1 MCNFDKKLRIMHISK
16 IKIHGFRC
24 FNSEGA
30 SIEIDR
36 RLNAFIGL
44 NSSGKTAALE
54 ALRKLFGITNAE
66 RNISKQDFHVAC
78 EEDDEVRERSLS
90 IEARLDFDES
100 ETDAIPHFFSSMVVD
115 AEGEN
120 PYIRVLLESTWT
132 KNDLAEEGDI
142 DTKLYFINVPESE
155 DSTDESKHAFPKHLR
170 GLIQAFYVPAIRRP
184 SEQMRYI
191 SGSILYRVLSSMKFS
206 DEFKENYLTKIT
218 ELNSLFQSIDEFST
232 IESTL
237 SDIWSEFHKDERYKD
252 VSLSFGTS
260 EIESILQ
267 KLEISFSPT
276 EIDRPYQIDEL
287 GEGYRSL
294 FYFTLVCT
302 LLKIEEEIDD
312 EERVKPLLTILA
324 IEEPENHIAPQ
335 LLGRVIKVLT
345 SISKQDKAQ
354 VFLSSH
360 TPAIIKRLDPESIF
374 HFRINEDYATEINK
388 VYLPQGDED
397 AYKYVKE
404 AVKNYPE
411 IYFARLVVIG
421 EGDSEHLIFNRL
433 MEVYD
438 KDFDDNIISFA
449 PLGHRFVN
457 HIWKLLSSLH
467 IPYITLLDLDV
478 GREGG
483 GWGRVKYALQQ
494 LLNIGIDKNVL
505 LQVSGGTVL
514 SDESLEEMHTWIFKD
529 NKLDNLMAWVNLRLK
544 EYNVFY
550 SAPLDLDFLMLE
562 HYPEIYKKA
571 IPKNGGPRV
580 PKKDEEPDKFA
591 AKVENAVAA
600 TLKSEDA
607 KGETY
612 TEEQK
617 ELMIWYNY
625 HFLGRGKPVT
635 HMNALSL
642 MDNKQIKENTP
653 PVLVEIFDKIEE
665 ILFNK

>member
-1 MCNFDKKLRIMHISK
+1 MHISK
-16 IKIHGFRC
+16 INIRGFRC
-24 FNSEGA
+24 FNSEGV
-30 SIEIDR
+30 SISIDK

-54 ALRKLFGITNAE
+54 ALKKLFGITNSE
-66 RNISKQDFHVAC
+66 RNINKQDFHVAPD
-78 EEDDEVRERSLS
+78 EEDEVRERTLS
-90 IEARLDFDES
+90 IEVRLDFDES

-120 PYIRVLLESTWT
+120 PYIRILLESMWT

-142 DTKLYFINVPESE
+142 DTKLYFINTPESE
-155 DSTDESKHAFPKHLR
+155 DNLEDSKHAFPKHLR

-191 SGSILYRVLSSMKFS
+191 SGSILYRVLSSMKFN
-206 DEFKENYLTKIT
+206 DEFKENYLSKID
-218 ELNSLFQSIDEFST
+218 ELNALFQGIAEFPT

-237 SDIWSEFHKDERYKD
+237 SNIWSEFHKDERYRD

-276 EIDRPYQIDEL
+276 EIDRPYKIDEL

-302 LLKIEEEIDD
+302 LLKIEEEIED

-335 LLGRVIKVLT
+335 LLGRVVKVLT
-345 SISKQDKAQ
+345 SISQQDKAQ

-360 TPAIIKRLDPESIF
+360 TPSIIKRLDPESIF
-374 HFRINEDYATEINK
+374 HFRINDDYATEVNK
-388 VYLPQGDED
+388 IELPEGDEE

-457 HIWKLLSSLH
+457 HIWKLLSSLN

-478 GREGG
+478 GRNGG

-494 LLNIGIDKNVL
+494 LINIGINKKDL
-505 LQVSGGTVL
+505 LEVTGGKILTD
-514 SDESLEEMHTWIFKD
+514 SEFEEMHKWIYQE
-529 NKLDNLMAWVNLRLK
+529 NKLDNLMVWVDFLK
-544 EYNVFY
+544 KYNIYY

-562 HYPEIYKKA
+562 HYPDTYKKA
-571 IPKNGGPRV
+571 IPKNGGPQI
-580 PKKDEEPDKFA
+580 PDKGKKPEKFA
-591 AKVENAVAA
+591 TKVENAVTA
-600 TLKSEDA
+600 TLKSEEA

-642 MDNKQIKENTP
+642 MDDEEIKRNTP
-653 PVLVEIFDKIEE
+653 PVLIEIFDKIDE
-665 ILFNK
+665 ILFKK

>member
-1 MCNFDKKLRIMHISK
+1 MHISK
-16 IKIHGFRC
+16 INIKGFRC
-24 FNSEGA
+24 FNSDGA
-30 SIEIDR
+30 SINIDK

-54 ALRKLFGITNAE
+54 ALKKLFGITNAE
-66 RNISKQDFHVAC
+66 RSISKQDFHISPD
-78 EEDDEVRERSLS
+78 EEGEIGERSLS
-90 IEARLDFDES
+90 IEVRLDFDES

-120 PYIRVLLESTWT
+120 PYIRILMESIWT

-142 DTKLYFINVPESE
+142 DIKLYFINTPESE
-155 DSTDESKHAFPKHLR
+155 LNTDDSKHAYPKHLR

-191 SGSILYRVLSSMKFS
+191 SGSILYRVLSSTKFN
-206 DEFKENYLTKIT
+206 DEFKENYSSKID
-218 ELNSLFQSIDEFST
+218 ELNGLFQGIAEFST

-267 KLEISFSPT
+267 KLEVSFSPT
-276 EIDRPYQIDEL
+276 EIDRPYKIDEL

-302 LLKIEEEIDD
+302 LLRIEEEIED
-312 EERVKPLLTILA
+312 EDRVKPLLTILA

-345 SISKQDKAQ
+345 SISQQDKAQ

-374 HFRINEDYATEINK
+374 HFRIDDDYATEVNKIN
-388 VYLPQGDED
+388 LPEGDEE

-411 IYFARLVVIG
+411 IYFARLVFIG

-457 HIWKLLSSLH
+457 HIWRLLSSLH
-467 IPYITLLDLDV
+467 IPYITLLDLDT
-478 GREGG
+478 GRDGG
-483 GWGRVKYALQQ
+483 GWGRIKYALKQ
-494 LLNIGIDKNVL
+494 LIDIGIDRNDLLKLDNGKVL
-505 LQVSGGTVL
+505 TDKEL
-514 SDESLEEMHTWIFKD
+514 DEMHKWIYQD
-529 NKLDNLMAWVNLRLK
+529 NKLDNLMGWVNFLK
-544 EYNVFY
+544 KYNIYY

-562 HYPEIYKKA
+562 HYLNTYKKA
-571 IPKNGGPRV
+571 IPKKGGPRI
-580 PKKDEEPDKFA
+580 PDKNKDSENFA
-591 AKVENAVAA
+591 TKVESAVAA
-600 TLKSEDA
+600 TLKSEEA

-642 MDNKQIKENTP
+642 MDDEEIKEDTP
-653 PVLVEIFDKIEE
+653 PVLIEIFDKIDK
-665 ILFNK
+665 ILF

>member
-1 MCNFDKKLRIMHISK
+1 MHISK
-16 IKIHGFRC
+16 IYIRGFRC
-24 FNSEGA
+24 FNTEGA
-30 SIEIDR
+30 SIKINK

-54 ALRKLFGITNAE
+54 ALKKMFGITNSE
-66 RNISKQDFHVAC
+66 RNISKQDFHVTPD
-78 EEDDEVRERSLS
+78 EDDEVRERTLS
-90 IEARLDFDES
+90 IEVRLDFDEA
-100 ETDAIPHFFSSMVVD
+100 ETDTIPHFFSSMVVD

-120 PYIRVLLESTWT
+120 PYIRILLESIWT

-142 DTKLYFINVPESE
+142 DTKLYFIDTPESE
-155 DSTDESKHAFPKHLR
+155 DNPEDSKHPFPKHLR
-170 GLIQAFYVPAIRRP
+170 GLIQAFYVPAIRKP

-191 SGSILYRVLSSMKFS
+191 SGSILYRVLSSMKFN
-206 DEFKENYLTKIT
+206 DKFKADYLSKIT
-218 ELNSLFQSIDEFST
+218 ELNGLFQGIAEFST
-232 IESTL
+232 IKSTL
-237 SDIWSEFHKDERYKD
+237 SDVWSEFHKDERYRD
-252 VSLSFGTS
+252 VSLSFGTN

-267 KLEISFSPT
+267 KIEISFSPT
-276 EIDRPYQIDEL
+276 EIDRPYKINEL
-287 GEGYRSL
+287 GDGYRSL

-302 LLKIEEEIDD
+302 LLKIEEELED

-345 SISKQDKAQ
+345 SISQQDKAQ

-360 TPAIIKRLDPESIF
+360 TPAIIKRLNPESIF
-374 HFRINEDYATEINK
+374 HFRIDDDYATAINK
-388 VYLPQGDED
+388 IDLPEGDEE

-438 KDFDDNIISFA
+438 KDFDDHIISFA

-457 HIWKLLSSLH
+457 HIWRLLSSLH
-467 IPYITLLDLDV
+467 IPYITLLDLDT
-478 GREGG
+478 GRDGG
-483 GWGRVKYALQQ
+483 GWGRIKYALNQ
-494 LLNIGIDKNVL
+494 LIDIGIDRNDLLRLDNGNVL
-505 LQVSGGTVL
+505 TDTKLN
-514 SDESLEEMHTWIFKD
+514 EMHKWIYQD
-529 NKLDNLMAWVNLRLK
+529 NKLDNLMAWVSFLK
-544 EYNVFY
+544 KYNIYY

-562 HYPEIYKKA
+562 YYPDTYKKA
-571 IPKNGGPRV
+571 IPKKGGPRI
-580 PKKDEEPDKFA
+580 PDKDKESEKFVS
-591 AKVENAVAA
+591 KVENAVAA

-642 MDNKQIKENTP
+642 MSDEEIKENTP
-653 PVLVEIFDKIEE
+653 SVLIEIFDNIDK
-665 ILFNK
+665 ILFKK

>member
-1 MCNFDKKLRIMHISK
+1 
-16 IKIHGFRC
+16 
-24 FNSEGA
+24 
-30 SIEIDR
+30 
-36 RLNAFIGL
+36 
-44 NSSGKTAALE
+44 
-54 ALRKLFGITNAE
+54 
-66 RNISKQDFHVAC
+66 
-78 EEDDEVRERSLS
+78 
-90 IEARLDFDES
+90 
-100 ETDAIPHFFSSMVVD
+100 MVVD

-218 ELNSLFQSIDEFST
+218 ELNSLFQGIDEFST

-237 SDIWSEFHKDERYKD
+237 SGIWSEFHKDERYKD

-276 EIDRPYQIDEL
+276 EIDRPYQINEL

-302 LLKIEEEIDD
+302 LLKIEEEIED

>member
-1 MCNFDKKLRIMHISK
+1 MHISK
-16 IKIHGFRC
+16 IKIRGFRS
-24 FNSEGA
+24 FDSKGA

-36 RLNAFIGL
+36 KLNAFIGL

-66 RNISKQDFHVAC
+66 RNINKQDFHVAY
-78 EEDDEVRERSLS
+78 EEKGEIQERSLS
-90 IEARLDFDES
+90 IEVRLDFDES
-100 ETDAIPHFFSSMVVD
+100 ETDAIPHFFSAMVVD

-120 PYIRVLLESTWT
+120 PYIRVLLESIWT
-132 KNDLAEEGDI
+132 KNNLAEEGDI

-155 DSTDESKHAFPKHLR
+155 GCTDESKCAFPKHLR

-191 SGSILYRVLSSMKFS
+191 SGSILYRVLSSLKFS
-206 DEFKENYLTKIT
+206 DEFKDEYSTKISGI
-218 ELNSLFQSIDEFST
+218 NDLFQGINEFST
-232 IESTL
+232 IKTTL
-237 SDIWSEFHKDERYKD
+237 SDIWSDFHKDERYKD

-276 EIDRPYQIDEL
+276 EVNRPYQIDEL
-287 GEGYRSL
+287 GDGYRSL

-302 LLKIEEEIDD
+302 LLNIEEKIKSED
-312 EERVKPLLTILA
+312 RVKPLLTILA

-335 LLGRVIKVLT
+335 LLGRVIRVLT
-345 SISKQDKAQ
+345 SISQQNKAQ

-374 HFRINEDYATEINK
+374 HFRINEDYATEVNK
-388 VYLPQGDED
+388 VDLPKGNEE

-411 IYFARLVVIG
+411 IYFARLVIIG

-433 MEVYD
+433 MDVYD

-457 HIWKLLSSLH
+457 HIWKLLNSLH

-483 GWGRVKYALQQ
+483 GWGRIKYALEQ
-494 LLNIGIDKNVL
+494 LIDIGVDKKKL
-505 LQVSGGTVL
+505 LQLSNGSVM
-514 SDESLEEMHTWIFKD
+514 SDEVFEKMHTFGFKD
-529 NKLDNLMAWVNLRLK
+529 NKLDNLMACVNKRLK
-544 EYNVFY
+544 KYDVFY

-562 HYPEIYKKA
+562 HYPDIYKKA
-571 IPKNGGPRV
+571 IPKNGGPRI
-580 PKKDEEPDKFA
+580 PKKDTEHEEFT
-591 AKVENAVAA
+591 AKVKSAVAA
-600 TLKSEDA
+600 TLKSENA

-625 HFLGRGKPVT
+625 HFLGRGKPIT

-642 MDNKQIKENTP
+642 MSDEQIKDNIP
-653 PVLVEIFDKIEE
+653 PVLKDIFNRIGI
-665 ILFNK
+665 ILFKK

>member
-1 MCNFDKKLRIMHISK
+1 MCNFDKKMKIMHISK

-78 EEDDEVRERSLS
+78 EEGDEVRERSLS

-120 PYIRVLLESTWT
+120 PYIRVLLESIWT

-388 VYLPQGDED
+388 IYLPKGDED

-457 HIWKLLSSLH
+457 HIWKLLSSIH
-467 IPYITLLDLDV
+467 VPYITLLDLDV

-494 LLNIGIDKNVL
+494 LINIGKSKKKL
-505 LQVSGGTVL
+505 LEVEGGEVL
-514 SDESLEEMHTWIFKD
+514 SDEAFEKMHTWGHTD
-529 NKLDNLMAWVNLRLK
+529 NKLDSLMGRVTFLK
-544 EYNVFY
+544 KYNIFY
-550 SAPLDLDFLMLE
+550 SSPLDLDFLMLE

-571 IPKNGGPRV
+571 IPKNGGPRI
-580 PKKDEEPDKFA
+580 PEKDKEPDKFA
-591 AKVENAVAA
+591 AKVTNAVAA

-642 MDNKQIKENTP
+642 MDDEKIKEKTP
-653 PVLVEIFDKIEE
+653 PVLMEIFDKIDK
-665 ILFNK
+665 ILFKK

>member
-1 MCNFDKKLRIMHISK
+1 MCNFDKKMKIMHISK

-54 ALRKLFGITNAE
+54 ALRKLFGLTNAE

-78 EEDDEVRERSLS
+78 EEGDEVRERSLS

-120 PYIRVLLESTWT
+120 PYIRVLLESIWT

-388 VYLPQGDED
+388 IYLPKGDED

-457 HIWKLLSSLH
+457 HIWKLLSSIH
-467 IPYITLLDLDV
+467 VPYITLLDLDV

-494 LLNIGIDKNVL
+494 LINIGKSKKKL
-505 LQVSGGTVL
+505 LEVDGGEVL
-514 SDESLEEMHTWIFKD
+514 SDEAFEKMHTWGHTD
-529 NKLDNLMAWVNLRLK
+529 NKLD
-544 EYNVFY
+544 
-550 SAPLDLDFLMLE
+550 
-562 HYPEIYKKA
+562 
-571 IPKNGGPRV
+571 
-580 PKKDEEPDKFA
+580 
-591 AKVENAVAA
+591 
-600 TLKSEDA
+600 
-607 KGETY
+607 
-612 TEEQK
+612 
-617 ELMIWYNY
+617 
-625 HFLGRGKPVT
+625 
-635 HMNALSL
+635 SL
-642 MDNKQIKENTP
+642 MGRVTFFE
-653 PVLVEIFDKIEE
+653 KI
-665 ILFNK
+665 

>member
-1 MCNFDKKLRIMHISK
+1 MCNFDKKMKIMHISK

-78 EEDDEVRERSLS
+78 EEGDEVRERSLS

-120 PYIRVLLESTWT
+120 PYIRVLLESIWT

-388 VYLPQGDED
+388 IDLPEGDED

-457 HIWKLLSSLH
+457 HIWKLLSSIH
-467 IPYITLLDLDV
+467 VPYITLLDLDV

-494 LLNIGIDKNVL
+494 LINIGKSKKKL
-505 LQVSGGTVL
+505 LEVEGGEVL
-514 SDESLEEMHTWIFKD
+514 SDEAFEKMHTWGHTN
-529 NKLDNLMAWVNLRLK
+529 NKLDSLMGWVGFLK
-544 EYNVFY
+544 KYNIFY
-550 SAPLDLDFLMLE
+550 SSPLDLDFLMLE

-571 IPKNGGPRV
+571 IPKNGGPGI
-580 PKKDEEPDKFA
+580 PEKDKEPDKFA
-591 AKVENAVAA
+591 AKVTNAVAA

-642 MDNKQIKENTP
+642 MDDEKIKEKTP
-653 PVLVEIFDKIEE
+653 PVLMEIFDKIDK
-665 ILFNK
+665 ILFKK

>member
-1 MCNFDKKLRIMHISK
+1 MCNFDKKMKIMHISK

-78 EEDDEVRERSLS
+78 EEGDEVRERSLS

-120 PYIRVLLESTWT
+120 PYIRVLLESIWT

-388 VYLPQGDED
+388 IYLPEGDED

-457 HIWKLLSSLH
+457 HIWKLLSSIH
-467 IPYITLLDLDV
+467 VPYITLLDLDV

-494 LLNIGIDKNVL
+494 LINIGKSKKEL
-505 LQVSGGTVL
+505 LEVEGGEVL
-514 SDESLEEMHTWIFKD
+514 SDEAFEKMHTWGHTD
-529 NKLDNLMAWVNLRLK
+529 NKLDSLMGWVTLLK
-544 EYNVFY
+544 KYNIFY
-550 SAPLDLDFLMLE
+550 SSPLDLDFLMLE

-571 IPKNGGPRV
+571 ILKNGGPRI
-580 PKKDEEPDKFA
+580 PEKDKEPDKFA
-591 AKVENAVAA
+591 AKVTNAVAA

-642 MDNKQIKENTP
+642 MDDEKIKEKTP
-653 PVLVEIFDKIEE
+653 PVLMEIFDNIDKI
-665 ILFNK
+665 LSKK

>member
-1 MCNFDKKLRIMHISK
+1 MCNFDKKMKIMHISK

-78 EEDDEVRERSLS
+78 EEGDEVRERSLS

-120 PYIRVLLESTWT
+120 PYIRVLLESIWT

-345 SISKQDKAQ
+345 SISKQGKAQ

-388 VYLPQGDED
+388 IYLPKGDED

-457 HIWKLLSSLH
+457 HIWKLLSSIH
-467 IPYITLLDLDV
+467 VPYITLLDLDV

-494 LLNIGIDKNVL
+494 LINIGKSKKKL
-505 LQVSGGTVL
+505 LEVDGGEVL
-514 SDESLEEMHTWIFKD
+514 SDEAFEKMHTWGHTD
-529 NKLDNLMAWVNLRLK
+529 NKLD
-544 EYNVFY
+544 
-550 SAPLDLDFLMLE
+550 
-562 HYPEIYKKA
+562 
-571 IPKNGGPRV
+571 
-580 PKKDEEPDKFA
+580 
-591 AKVENAVAA
+591 
-600 TLKSEDA
+600 
-607 KGETY
+607 
-612 TEEQK
+612 
-617 ELMIWYNY
+617 
-625 HFLGRGKPVT
+625 
-635 HMNALSL
+635 SL
-642 MDNKQIKENTP
+642 MGWVTFLK
-653 PVLVEIFDKIEE
+653 KI
-665 ILFNK
+665 

>member
-1 MCNFDKKLRIMHISK
+1 MCNFDKKMKIMHISK

-78 EEDDEVRERSLS
+78 EEGDEVRERSLS

-120 PYIRVLLESTWT
+120 PYIRVLLESIWT

-388 VYLPQGDED
+388 IYLPKGDED

-457 HIWKLLSSLH
+457 HIWKLLSSIH
-467 IPYITLLDLDV
+467 VPYITLLDLDV

-494 LLNIGIDKNVL
+494 LINIGKSKKKL
-505 LQVSGGTVL
+505 LEVDGGEVL
-514 SDESLEEMHTWIFKD
+514 SDEAFEKMHTWGHTD
-529 NKLDNLMAWVNLRLK
+529 NKLD
-544 EYNVFY
+544 
-550 SAPLDLDFLMLE
+550 
-562 HYPEIYKKA
+562 
-571 IPKNGGPRV
+571 
-580 PKKDEEPDKFA
+580 
-591 AKVENAVAA
+591 
-600 TLKSEDA
+600 
-607 KGETY
+607 
-612 TEEQK
+612 
-617 ELMIWYNY
+617 
-625 HFLGRGKPVT
+625 
-635 HMNALSL
+635 SL
-642 MDNKQIKENTP
+642 MGRVTFFE
-653 PVLVEIFDKIEE
+653 KI
-665 ILFNK
+665 

>member
-1 MCNFDKKLRIMHISK
+1 MCNFDKKMKIMHISK

-78 EEDDEVRERSLS
+78 EEGDEVRERSLS

-120 PYIRVLLESTWT
+120 PYIRVLLESIWT

-388 VYLPQGDED
+388 IYLPKGDED

-457 HIWKLLSSLH
+457 HIWKLLSSIH
-467 IPYITLLDLDV
+467 VPYITLLDLDV

-494 LLNIGIDKNVL
+494 LINIGKSKKKL
-505 LQVSGGTVL
+505 LEVDGGEVL
-514 SDESLEEMHTWIFKD
+514 SDEAFEKMHTWGHTD
-529 NKLDNLMAWVNLRLK
+529 NKLD
-544 EYNVFY
+544 
-550 SAPLDLDFLMLE
+550 
-562 HYPEIYKKA
+562 
-571 IPKNGGPRV
+571 
-580 PKKDEEPDKFA
+580 
-591 AKVENAVAA
+591 
-600 TLKSEDA
+600 
-607 KGETY
+607 
-612 TEEQK
+612 
-617 ELMIWYNY
+617 
-625 HFLGRGKPVT
+625 
-635 HMNALSL
+635 SL
-642 MDNKQIKENTP
+642 MGRVTFLKKYN
-653 PVLVEIFDKIEE
+653 IF
-665 ILFNK
+665 LFFPIRP

>member
-1 MCNFDKKLRIMHISK
+1 MCNFDKKMKIMHISK

-78 EEDDEVRERSLS
+78 EEGDEVRERSLS

-120 PYIRVLLESTWT
+120 PYIRVLLESIWT

-388 VYLPQGDED
+388 IYLPKGDED

-457 HIWKLLSSLH
+457 HIWKLLSSIH
-467 IPYITLLDLDV
+467 VPYITLLDLDV

-494 LLNIGIDKNVL
+494 LINIGKSKKKL
-505 LQVSGGTVL
+505 LEVDGGEVL
-514 SDESLEEMHTWIFKD
+514 SDEAFEKMHTWGHTD
-529 NKLDNLMAWVNLRLK
+529 NKLDSLMGRVTFLK
-544 EYNVFY
+544 KYNIFY
-550 SAPLDLDFLMLE
+550 SSPLDLDFLMLE

-571 IPKNGGPRV
+571 IPKNGGPRI
-580 PKKDEEPDKFA
+580 P
-591 AKVENAVAA
+591 
-600 TLKSEDA
+600 
-607 KGETY
+607 
-612 TEEQK
+612 
-617 ELMIWYNY
+617 
-625 HFLGRGKPVT
+625 
-635 HMNALSL
+635 
-642 MDNKQIKENTP
+642 
-653 PVLVEIFDKIEE
+653 
-665 ILFNK
+665 

>member
-218 ELNSLFQSIDEFST
+218 ELNSLFQGIDEFST

-237 SDIWSEFHKDERYKD
+237 SGIWSEFHKDERYKD

-276 EIDRPYQIDEL
+276 EIDRPYQINEL

-302 LLKIEEEIDD
+302 LLKIEEEIED

-600 TLKSEDA
+600 TFKSEDA
-607 KGETY
+607 KGEKY

>member
-1 MCNFDKKLRIMHISK
+1 MCNFDKKMKIMHISK

-78 EEDDEVRERSLS
+78 EEGDEVRERSLS

-120 PYIRVLLESTWT
+120 PYIRVLLESIWT

-206 DEFKENYLTKIT
+206 DEFNENYLTKIT

-388 VYLPQGDED
+388 IYLPKGDED

-457 HIWKLLSSLH
+457 HIWKLLSSIH
-467 IPYITLLDLDV
+467 VPYITLLDLDV

-494 LLNIGIDKNVL
+494 LINIGKSKKKL
-505 LQVSGGTVL
+505 LEVDGGEVL
-514 SDESLEEMHTWIFKD
+514 SDEAFEKMHTWGHTD
-529 NKLDNLMAWVNLRLK
+529 NKLD
-544 EYNVFY
+544 
-550 SAPLDLDFLMLE
+550 
-562 HYPEIYKKA
+562 
-571 IPKNGGPRV
+571 
-580 PKKDEEPDKFA
+580 
-591 AKVENAVAA
+591 
-600 TLKSEDA
+600 
-607 KGETY
+607 
-612 TEEQK
+612 
-617 ELMIWYNY
+617 
-625 HFLGRGKPVT
+625 
-635 HMNALSL
+635 SL
-642 MDNKQIKENTP
+642 MGRVTFLK
-653 PVLVEIFDKIEE
+653 KI
-665 ILFNK
+665 

>member
-1 MCNFDKKLRIMHISK
+1 MHISK

-30 SIEIDR
+30 FIEINK

-54 ALRKLFGITNAE
+54 ALKKLFGITNAE

-78 EEDDEVRERSLS
+78 GEEEEVRERFLS
-90 IEARLDFDES
+90 IEARLDFDEA

-115 AEGEN
+115 AEGES
-120 PYIRVLLESTWT
+120 PYIRILLESIWT

-142 DTKLYFINVPESE
+142 DTKLYFINIPESD

-170 GLIQAFYVPAIRRP
+170 GLIQVFYVPAIRRP

-206 DEFKENYLTKIT
+206 DEFKETYLAKIN
-218 ELNSLFQSIDEFST
+218 ELNSLFKGIDEFST

-237 SDIWSEFHKDERYKD
+237 SDIWSKFHKDERYKD
-252 VSLSFGTS
+252 VSLSFGSS

-276 EIDRPYQIDEL
+276 AIDRPYQIDEL

-302 LLKIEEEIDD
+302 LLKIEEEIKD

-335 LLGRVIKVLT
+335 LLGRVIRVLT

-374 HFRINEDYATEINK
+374 HFRINRSYATEINK
-388 VYLPQGDED
+388 IYLPEGNEE

-457 HIWKLLSSLH
+457 HVWKLLSSIH
-467 IPYITLLDLDV
+467 VPYITLLDLDV
-478 GREGG
+478 EREGG

-494 LLNIGIDKNVL
+494 LINIGVSKQEL
-505 LQVSGGTVL
+505 LKIEGGKILT
-514 SDESLEEMHTWIFKD
+514 DLELEKMHEWIYED
-529 NKLDNLMAWVNLRLK
+529 NKFNDLMKWVDFLK
-544 EYNVFY
+544 KYNVFY
-550 SAPLDLDFLMLE
+550 SSPLDLDFLMLE

-571 IPKNGGPRV
+571 IPKEGGPRI
-580 PKKDEEPDKFA
+580 PKKEEELEKFVI
-591 AKVENAVAA
+591 KVENAVAA
-600 TLKSEDA
+600 TLKSKKA

-642 MDNKQIKENTP
+642 MNDEKIKENIP
-653 PVLVEIFDKIEE
+653 LVLAEIFNKIEE
-665 ILFNK
+665 ILFKK

>member
-1 MCNFDKKLRIMHISK
+1 MCNFDKKMKIMHISK

-78 EEDDEVRERSLS
+78 EEGDEVRERSLS

-120 PYIRVLLESTWT
+120 PYIRVLLESIWT

-388 VYLPQGDED
+388 IYLPEGDED

-457 HIWKLLSSLH
+457 HIWKLLSSIH
-467 IPYITLLDLDV
+467 VPYITLLDLDV

-494 LLNIGIDKNVL
+494 LINIGKSKKKL
-505 LQVSGGTVL
+505 LEVEGGEVL
-514 SDESLEEMHTWIFKD
+514 SDEAFEKMHTWGHTD
-529 NKLDNLMAWVNLRLK
+529 NKLD
-544 EYNVFY
+544 
-550 SAPLDLDFLMLE
+550 
-562 HYPEIYKKA
+562 
-571 IPKNGGPRV
+571 
-580 PKKDEEPDKFA
+580 
-591 AKVENAVAA
+591 
-600 TLKSEDA
+600 
-607 KGETY
+607 
-612 TEEQK
+612 
-617 ELMIWYNY
+617 
-625 HFLGRGKPVT
+625 
-635 HMNALSL
+635 SL
-642 MDNKQIKENTP
+642 MGWVTFFE
-653 PVLVEIFDKIEE
+653 KI
-665 ILFNK
+665 

>member
-1 MCNFDKKLRIMHISK
+1 MHISK
-16 IKIHGFRC
+16 ISIRGFRC
-24 FNSEGA
+24 FNSNGV
-30 SIEIDR
+30 SIEIDK

-54 ALRKLFGITNAE
+54 ALKKLFGITNAE
-66 RNISKQDFHVAC
+66 RNINKRDFHIAP
-78 EEDDEVRERSLS
+78 EEGDEAQERFLS
-90 IEARLDFDES
+90 IEVRLDFDES
-100 ETDAIPHFFSSMVVD
+100 ETDAIPLFFSSMVVD
-115 AEGEN
+115 AEGED
-120 PYIRVLLESTWT
+120 PYIRILLESVWT

-142 DTKLYFINVPESE
+142 ETKLYFINTSESE
-155 DSTDESKHAFPKHLR
+155 ETTEESKYAYPKHLR

-218 ELNSLFQSIDEFST
+218 ELNSLFQGIDEFST

-276 EIDRPYQIDEL
+276 EIDRPYQIEEL

-388 VYLPQGDED
+388 IYLPEGNED

-457 HIWKLLSSLH
+457 HIWKLLSSIH
-467 IPYITLLDLDV
+467 VPYITLLDLDV

-494 LLNIGIDKNVL
+494 LINIGKNKKKL
-505 LQVSGGTVL
+505 LEVEGGKVL
-514 SDESLEEMHTWIFKD
+514 SDEEFEKMHTWGHTD
-529 NKLDNLMAWVNLRLK
+529 NKLDSLMEWVTFLK
-544 EYNVFY
+544 KYNIFY
-550 SAPLDLDFLMLE
+550 SSPLDLDFLMLE

-571 IPKNGGPRV
+571 IPKNGGPRI
-580 PKKDEEPDKFA
+580 PEKDKERDKFA
-591 AKVENAVAA
+591 AKVTNAVAA

-642 MDNKQIKENTP
+642 MDDEKIKEKTP
-653 PVLVEIFDKIEE
+653 PVLMEIFDKIDK
-665 ILFNK
+665 ILFKK

>member
-1 MCNFDKKLRIMHISK
+1 MCNFDKKMKIMHISK

-78 EEDDEVRERSLS
+78 EEGDEVRERSLS

-120 PYIRVLLESTWT
+120 PYIRVLLESIWT

-388 VYLPQGDED
+388 IYLPEGDED

-457 HIWKLLSSLH
+457 HIWKLLSSIH
-467 IPYITLLDLDV
+467 VPYITLLDLDV

-494 LLNIGIDKNVL
+494 LINIGKSKKKL
-505 LQVSGGTVL
+505 LEVEGGEVL
-514 SDESLEEMHTWIFKD
+514 SDEAFEKMHTWGHTD
-529 NKLDNLMAWVNLRLK
+529 NKLD
-544 EYNVFY
+544 
-550 SAPLDLDFLMLE
+550 
-562 HYPEIYKKA
+562 
-571 IPKNGGPRV
+571 
-580 PKKDEEPDKFA
+580 
-591 AKVENAVAA
+591 
-600 TLKSEDA
+600 
-607 KGETY
+607 
-612 TEEQK
+612 
-617 ELMIWYNY
+617 
-625 HFLGRGKPVT
+625 
-635 HMNALSL
+635 SL
-642 MDNKQIKENTP
+642 MGWVTFLKKYN
-653 PVLVEIFDKIEE
+653 IF
-665 ILFNK
+665 LFFPIRP

>member
-1 MCNFDKKLRIMHISK
+1 MCNFDKKMKIMHISK

-78 EEDDEVRERSLS
+78 EEGDEVRERSLS

-120 PYIRVLLESTWT
+120 PYIRVLLESIWT

-388 VYLPQGDED
+388 IYLPKGDED

-457 HIWKLLSSLH
+457 HIWKLLSSIH
-467 IPYITLLDLDV
+467 VPYITLLDLDV

-494 LLNIGIDKNVL
+494 LINIGKSKKKL
-505 LQVSGGTVL
+505 LEVDGGEVL
-514 SDESLEEMHTWIFKD
+514 SDEAFEKMHTWGHTD
-529 NKLDNLMAWVNLRLK
+529 NKLD
-544 EYNVFY
+544 
-550 SAPLDLDFLMLE
+550 
-562 HYPEIYKKA
+562 
-571 IPKNGGPRV
+571 
-580 PKKDEEPDKFA
+580 
-591 AKVENAVAA
+591 
-600 TLKSEDA
+600 
-607 KGETY
+607 
-612 TEEQK
+612 
-617 ELMIWYNY
+617 
-625 HFLGRGKPVT
+625 
-635 HMNALSL
+635 SL
-642 MDNKQIKENTP
+642 MGRVTFLK
-653 PVLVEIFDKIEE
+653 KI
-665 ILFNK
+665 

>member
-218 ELNSLFQSIDEFST
+218 ELNSLFQGIDEFST

-237 SDIWSEFHKDERYKD
+237 SGIWSEFHKDERYKD

-276 EIDRPYQIDEL
+276 EIDRPYQINEL

-302 LLKIEEEIDD
+302 LLKIEEEIED

-642 MDNKQIKENTP
+642 MDNKQIKENTH

>member
-1 MCNFDKKLRIMHISK
+1 MCNFDKKMKIMHISK

-78 EEDDEVRERSLS
+78 EEGDEVRERSLS

-120 PYIRVLLESTWT
+120 PYIRVLLESIWT

-345 SISKQDKAQ
+345 SISKQGKAQ

-388 VYLPQGDED
+388 IYLPKGDED

-457 HIWKLLSSLH
+457 HIWKLLSSIH
-467 IPYITLLDLDV
+467 VPYITLLDLDV

-494 LLNIGIDKNVL
+494 LINIGKSKKKL
-505 LQVSGGTVL
+505 LEVDGGEVL
-514 SDESLEEMHTWIFKD
+514 SDEAFEKMHTWGHTD
-529 NKLDNLMAWVNLRLK
+529 NKLD
-544 EYNVFY
+544 
-550 SAPLDLDFLMLE
+550 
-562 HYPEIYKKA
+562 
-571 IPKNGGPRV
+571 
-580 PKKDEEPDKFA
+580 
-591 AKVENAVAA
+591 
-600 TLKSEDA
+600 
-607 KGETY
+607 
-612 TEEQK
+612 
-617 ELMIWYNY
+617 
-625 HFLGRGKPVT
+625 
-635 HMNALSL
+635 SL
-642 MDNKQIKENTP
+642 MGWVT
-653 PVLVEIFDKIEE
+653 F
-665 ILFNK
+665 

>member
-218 ELNSLFQSIDEFST
+218 ELNSLFQGIDEFST

-237 SDIWSEFHKDERYKD
+237 SGIWSEFHKDERYKD

-276 EIDRPYQIDEL
+276 EIDRPYQINEL

-302 LLKIEEEIDD
+302 LLKIEEEIED

-438 KDFDDNIISFA
+438 KDFNDNIISFA

-478 GREGG
+478 GRERG

>member
-1 MCNFDKKLRIMHISK
+1 MRVSK
-16 IKIHGFRC
+16 INIHGFRG
-24 FNSEGA
+24 FNSKGV
-30 SIEIDR
+30 SISVDK

-66 RNISKQDFHVAC
+66 RNINKQDFHVTC
-78 EEDDEVRERSLS
+78 EDDDKVRERKLS
-90 IEARLDFDES
+90 IEARLEFDES

-115 AEGEN
+115 EEGKN
-120 PYIRVLLESTWT
+120 PYIRILLESVWT

-155 DSTDESKHAFPKHLR
+155 GCPDESKHAFPKHLR

-206 DEFKENYLTKIT
+206 DEFKANYKNKIT
-218 ELNSLFQSIDEFST
+218 ELNGLFQGIAEFST
-232 IESTL
+232 IETTL
-237 SDIWSEFHKDERYKD
+237 SGVWSEFHKDERYKD
-252 VSLSFGTS
+252 ISLSFGTS

-267 KLEISFSPT
+267 KLEISFRPT
-276 EIDRPYQIDEL
+276 EINRPYQIDEL

-302 LLKIEEEIDD
+302 LLKIEKEIDD
-312 EERVKPLLTILA
+312 EDRVKPLLTILA

-335 LLGRVIKVLT
+335 LLGRVIKILT

-374 HFRINEDYATEINK
+374 HFRINEDYATEINR
-388 VYLPQGDED
+388 VCLPTDTED

-457 HIWKLLSSLH
+457 HILKLLSSLH

-478 GREGG
+478 GRDGG
-483 GWGRVKYALQQ
+483 GWGRIKYALQQ
-494 LLNIGIDKNVL
+494 LIHLGIDRNTL
-505 LQVSGGTVL
+505 LTLRDGTIL
-514 SDESLEEMHTWIFKD
+514 TDENFDKMHTWIYEN
-529 NKLDNLMAWVNLRLK
+529 NKLDALMWWVDRLK
-544 EYNVFY
+544 EYDILY
-550 SAPLDLDFLMLE
+550 SSPLDIDYLMLE
-562 HYPEIYKKA
+562 HYPKIYKKA
-571 IPKNGGPRV
+571 IPENGGPRI
-580 PKKDEEPDKFA
+580 PKKNEDPEKFA
-591 AKVENAVAA
+591 TKVENAVVA
-600 TLKSEDA
+600 TLKSENA

-612 TEEQK
+612 TETQR

-635 HMNALSL
+635 HMNALAL
-642 MDNKQIKENTP
+642 MDNEKIKENMP
-653 PVLVEIFDKIEE
+653 PVLVEIFDKIGK
-665 ILFNK
+665 ILHKK

>member
-1 MCNFDKKLRIMHISK
+1 MKIMHISK

-78 EEDDEVRERSLS
+78 EEGDEVRERSLS

-120 PYIRVLLESTWT
+120 PYIRVLLESIWT

-388 VYLPQGDED
+388 IYLPKGDED

-457 HIWKLLSSLH
+457 HIWKLLSSIH
-467 IPYITLLDLDV
+467 VPYITLLDLDV

-494 LLNIGIDKNVL
+494 LINIGKSKKKL
-505 LQVSGGTVL
+505 LEVDGGEVL
-514 SDESLEEMHTWIFKD
+514 SDEAFEKMHTWGHTD
-529 NKLDNLMAWVNLRLK
+529 NKLD
-544 EYNVFY
+544 
-550 SAPLDLDFLMLE
+550 
-562 HYPEIYKKA
+562 
-571 IPKNGGPRV
+571 
-580 PKKDEEPDKFA
+580 
-591 AKVENAVAA
+591 
-600 TLKSEDA
+600 
-607 KGETY
+607 
-612 TEEQK
+612 
-617 ELMIWYNY
+617 
-625 HFLGRGKPVT
+625 
-635 HMNALSL
+635 SL
-642 MDNKQIKENTP
+642 MGRVTFLKKYN
-653 PVLVEIFDKIEE
+653 IF
-665 ILFNK
+665 LFFPIRP

>member
-1 MCNFDKKLRIMHISK
+1 MHISK
-16 IKIHGFRC
+16 INIQGFRC
-24 FNSEGA
+24 FNSDGA
-30 SIEIDR
+30 SINIDK

-54 ALRKLFGITNAE
+54 ALKKLFGITNAE
-66 RNISKQDFHVAC
+66 RSISKQDFHISPD
-78 EEDDEVRERSLS
+78 EEGEIGERSLS
-90 IEARLDFDES
+90 IEVRLDFDES

-120 PYIRVLLESTWT
+120 PYIRILLESIWT

-142 DTKLYFINVPESE
+142 DTKLYFINTPESE
-155 DSTDESKHAFPKHLR
+155 ENTDDSKHAYPKHLR

-191 SGSILYRVLSSMKFS
+191 SGSILYRVLSSMKFN
-206 DEFKENYLTKIT
+206 DEFKENYSSKID
-218 ELNSLFQSIDEFST
+218 ELNGLFQDIAEFST

-267 KLEISFSPT
+267 KLEVSFSPT
-276 EIDRPYQIDEL
+276 EIDRPYKIDEL

-302 LLKIEEEIDD
+302 LLKIEKEIED
-312 EERVKPLLTILA
+312 EDRVKPLLTILA

-345 SISKQDKAQ
+345 SISEQDKAQ

-374 HFRINEDYATEINK
+374 HFRIDDDYATEVNK
-388 VYLPQGDED
+388 IDLPEGDEE

-467 IPYITLLDLDV
+467 IPYITLLDLDT
-478 GREGG
+478 GRNGG

-494 LLNIGIDKNVL
+494 LINIGISKNDL
-505 LQVSGGTVL
+505 LQVEGGKILTD
-514 SDESLEEMHTWIFKD
+514 SEFGEMHKWIYKE
-529 NKLDNLMAWVNLRLK
+529 NKLDNLMAWVNFLK
-544 EYNVFY
+544 KYNIYY

-562 HYPEIYKKA
+562 HYPDTYKKA
-571 IPKNGGPRV
+571 IPEKGGPRI
-580 PKKDEEPDKFA
+580 PDKNKESEQFA
-591 AKVENAVAA
+591 TKVGSAVAA
-600 TLKSEDA
+600 TLKSEEA

-612 TEEQK
+612 TEKQK

-642 MDNKQIKENTP
+642 MDDEEIKEDTP
-653 PVLVEIFDKIEE
+653 PVLIEIFDKIDQ
-665 ILFNK
+665 ILFKE

>member
-1 MCNFDKKLRIMHISK
+1 MCNFDKKMKIMHISK

-78 EEDDEVRERSLS
+78 EEGDEVRERSLS

-120 PYIRVLLESTWT
+120 PYIRVLLESIWT

-345 SISKQDKAQ
+345 SISKQGKAQ

-388 VYLPQGDED
+388 IYLPKGDED

-457 HIWKLLSSLH
+457 HIWKLLSSIH
-467 IPYITLLDLDV
+467 VPYITLLDLDV

-494 LLNIGIDKNVL
+494 LINIGKSKKKL
-505 LQVSGGTVL
+505 LEVDGGEVL
-514 SDESLEEMHTWIFKD
+514 SDEAFEKMHTWGHTD
-529 NKLDNLMAWVNLRLK
+529 NKLD
-544 EYNVFY
+544 
-550 SAPLDLDFLMLE
+550 
-562 HYPEIYKKA
+562 
-571 IPKNGGPRV
+571 
-580 PKKDEEPDKFA
+580 
-591 AKVENAVAA
+591 
-600 TLKSEDA
+600 
-607 KGETY
+607 
-612 TEEQK
+612 
-617 ELMIWYNY
+617 
-625 HFLGRGKPVT
+625 
-635 HMNALSL
+635 SL
-642 MDNKQIKENTP
+642 MGWVT
-653 PVLVEIFDKIEE
+653 F
-665 ILFNK
+665 F

>member
-1 MCNFDKKLRIMHISK
+1 MCNFDKKMKIMHISK

-78 EEDDEVRERSLS
+78 EEGDEVRERSLS

-120 PYIRVLLESTWT
+120 PYIRVLLESIWT

-267 KLEISFSPT
+267 KLEIPFRST

-388 VYLPQGDED
+388 IYLPKGDED

-457 HIWKLLSSLH
+457 HIWKLLSSIH
-467 IPYITLLDLDV
+467 VPYITLLDLDV

-494 LLNIGIDKNVL
+494 LINIGKSKKKL
-505 LQVSGGTVL
+505 LEVDGGEVL
-514 SDESLEEMHTWIFKD
+514 SDEAFEKMHTWGHTD
-529 NKLDNLMAWVNLRLK
+529 NKLD
-544 EYNVFY
+544 
-550 SAPLDLDFLMLE
+550 
-562 HYPEIYKKA
+562 
-571 IPKNGGPRV
+571 
-580 PKKDEEPDKFA
+580 
-591 AKVENAVAA
+591 
-600 TLKSEDA
+600 
-607 KGETY
+607 
-612 TEEQK
+612 
-617 ELMIWYNY
+617 
-625 HFLGRGKPVT
+625 
-635 HMNALSL
+635 SL
-642 MDNKQIKENTP
+642 MGRVTFLE
-653 PVLVEIFDKIEE
+653 KI
-665 ILFNK
+665 

>member
-1 MCNFDKKLRIMHISK
+1 MCNFDKKMKIMHISK

-78 EEDDEVRERSLS
+78 EEGDEVRERSLS

-120 PYIRVLLESTWT
+120 PYIRVLLESIWT

-260 EIESILQ
+260 EIESILE

-388 VYLPQGDED
+388 IYLPKGDED

-457 HIWKLLSSLH
+457 HIWKLLSSIH
-467 IPYITLLDLDV
+467 VPYITLLDLDV

-494 LLNIGIDKNVL
+494 LINIGKSKKKL
-505 LQVSGGTVL
+505 LEVDGGEVL
-514 SDESLEEMHTWIFKD
+514 SDEAFEKMHTWGHTD
-529 NKLDNLMAWVNLRLK
+529 NKLD
-544 EYNVFY
+544 
-550 SAPLDLDFLMLE
+550 
-562 HYPEIYKKA
+562 
-571 IPKNGGPRV
+571 
-580 PKKDEEPDKFA
+580 
-591 AKVENAVAA
+591 
-600 TLKSEDA
+600 
-607 KGETY
+607 
-612 TEEQK
+612 
-617 ELMIWYNY
+617 
-625 HFLGRGKPVT
+625 
-635 HMNALSL
+635 SL
-642 MDNKQIKENTP
+642 MGRVTFFE
-653 PVLVEIFDKIEE
+653 KI
-665 ILFNK
+665 

>member
-1 MCNFDKKLRIMHISK
+1 MCNFDKKMKIMHISK

-78 EEDDEVRERSLS
+78 EEGDEVRERSLS

-120 PYIRVLLESTWT
+120 PYIRVLLESIWT

-267 KLEISFSPT
+267 KLETSFSPT

-388 VYLPQGDED
+388 IYLPKGDED

-457 HIWKLLSSLH
+457 HIWKLLSSIH
-467 IPYITLLDLDV
+467 VPYITLLDLDV

-494 LLNIGIDKNVL
+494 LINIGKSKKKL
-505 LQVSGGTVL
+505 LEVDGGEVL
-514 SDESLEEMHTWIFKD
+514 SDEAFEKMHTWGHTD
-529 NKLDNLMAWVNLRLK
+529 NKLD
-544 EYNVFY
+544 
-550 SAPLDLDFLMLE
+550 
-562 HYPEIYKKA
+562 
-571 IPKNGGPRV
+571 
-580 PKKDEEPDKFA
+580 
-591 AKVENAVAA
+591 
-600 TLKSEDA
+600 
-607 KGETY
+607 
-612 TEEQK
+612 
-617 ELMIWYNY
+617 
-625 HFLGRGKPVT
+625 
-635 HMNALSL
+635 SL
-642 MDNKQIKENTP
+642 MGRVTFFE
-653 PVLVEIFDKIEE
+653 KI
-665 ILFNK
+665 

>member
-1 MCNFDKKLRIMHISK
+1 MHISK
-16 IKIHGFRC
+16 INIQGFRC
-24 FNSEGA
+24 FNSDGA
-30 SIEIDR
+30 SINIDK

-54 ALRKLFGITNAE
+54 ALKKLFGITNAE
-66 RNISKQDFHVAC
+66 RSISKQDFHISPD
-78 EEDDEVRERSLS
+78 EEGEIGERSLS
-90 IEARLDFDES
+90 IEVRLDFDES

-120 PYIRVLLESTWT
+120 PYIRILLESIWT
-132 KNDLAEEGDI
+132 KNYLAEEGDI
-142 DTKLYFINVPESE
+142 DTKLYFINTPESE
-155 DSTDESKHAFPKHLR
+155 ENTDDSKHAYPKHLR

-191 SGSILYRVLSSMKFS
+191 SGSILYRVLSSMKFN
-206 DEFKENYLTKIT
+206 DEFKENYLSKID
-218 ELNSLFQSIDEFST
+218 ELNGLFQGITEFST

-237 SDIWSEFHKDERYKD
+237 SDIWSEFHKDERYSD

-267 KLEISFSPT
+267 KLEVSFSPT
-276 EIDRPYQIDEL
+276 EIDRPYKIDEL

-302 LLKIEEEIDD
+302 LLRIEEEIED
-312 EERVKPLLTILA
+312 EDRVKPLLTILA

-345 SISKQDKAQ
+345 SISQQDKAQ

-374 HFRINEDYATEINK
+374 HFRIDDDYATEVNKIN
-388 VYLPQGDED
+388 LPEGDEE

-411 IYFARLVVIG
+411 IYFARLVFIG

-457 HIWKLLSSLH
+457 HIWRLLSSLH
-467 IPYITLLDLDV
+467 IPYITLLDLDT
-478 GREGG
+478 GRDGG
-483 GWGRVKYALQQ
+483 GWGRIKYALKQ
-494 LLNIGIDKNVL
+494 LIDIGIDRNDLLKLDNGKVL
-505 LQVSGGTVL
+505 TDKEL
-514 SDESLEEMHTWIFKD
+514 DEMHKWIYQD
-529 NKLDNLMAWVNLRLK
+529 NKLDNLMGWVNFLK
-544 EYNVFY
+544 KYNIYY

-562 HYPEIYKKA
+562 HYLNTYKKA
-571 IPKNGGPRV
+571 IPKKGGPRI
-580 PKKDEEPDKFA
+580 PDKNKDSENFA
-591 AKVENAVAA
+591 TKVESAVAA
-600 TLKSEDA
+600 TLKSEEA

-642 MDNKQIKENTP
+642 MDDEEIKEDTP
-653 PVLVEIFDKIEE
+653 PVLIEIFDKIDK
-665 ILFNK
+665 ILFKK

>member
-218 ELNSLFQSIDEFST
+218 ELNSLFQGIDEFST

-237 SDIWSEFHKDERYKD
+237 SGIWSEFHKDERYKD

-276 EIDRPYQIDEL
+276 EIDRPYQINEL

-302 LLKIEEEIDD
+302 LLKIEEEIED

-397 AYKYVKE
+397 EYKYVKE

-591 AKVENAVAA
+591 AKVENAVVA

>member
-1 MCNFDKKLRIMHISK
+1 MHISK

-78 EEDDEVRERSLS
+78 EEGDEVRERSLS

-120 PYIRVLLESTWT
+120 PYIRVLLESIWT

-388 VYLPQGDED
+388 IYLPKGDED

-457 HIWKLLSSLH
+457 HIWKLLSSIH
-467 IPYITLLDLDV
+467 VPYITLLDLDV

-494 LLNIGIDKNVL
+494 LINIGKSKKKL
-505 LQVSGGTVL
+505 LEVDGGEVL
-514 SDESLEEMHTWIFKD
+514 SDEAFEKMHTWGHTD
-529 NKLDNLMAWVNLRLK
+529 NKLD
-544 EYNVFY
+544 
-550 SAPLDLDFLMLE
+550 
-562 HYPEIYKKA
+562 
-571 IPKNGGPRV
+571 
-580 PKKDEEPDKFA
+580 
-591 AKVENAVAA
+591 
-600 TLKSEDA
+600 
-607 KGETY
+607 
-612 TEEQK
+612 
-617 ELMIWYNY
+617 
-625 HFLGRGKPVT
+625 
-635 HMNALSL
+635 SL
-642 MDNKQIKENTP
+642 M
-653 PVLVEIFDKIEE
+653 
-665 ILFNK
+665 

>member
-1 MCNFDKKLRIMHISK
+1 MCNFDKKMKIMHISK

-78 EEDDEVRERSLS
+78 EEGDEVRERSLS

-120 PYIRVLLESTWT
+120 PYIRVLLESIWT

-388 VYLPQGDED
+388 IYLPKGDED

-457 HIWKLLSSLH
+457 HIWKLLSSIH
-467 IPYITLLDLDV
+467 VPYITLLDLDV

-494 LLNIGIDKNVL
+494 LINIGKSKKKL
-505 LQVSGGTVL
+505 LEVDGGEVL
-514 SDESLEEMHTWIFKD
+514 SDEAFEKMHTWGHTD
-529 NKLDNLMAWVNLRLK
+529 NKLD
-544 EYNVFY
+544 
-550 SAPLDLDFLMLE
+550 
-562 HYPEIYKKA
+562 
-571 IPKNGGPRV
+571 
-580 PKKDEEPDKFA
+580 
-591 AKVENAVAA
+591 
-600 TLKSEDA
+600 
-607 KGETY
+607 
-612 TEEQK
+612 
-617 ELMIWYNY
+617 
-625 HFLGRGKPVT
+625 
-635 HMNALSL
+635 SL
-642 MDNKQIKENTP
+642 MGRVTFLE
-653 PVLVEIFDKIEE
+653 KI
-665 ILFNK
+665 